1 MQSEEREVTQEN
13 VTQQENPEGTSLT
26 GEEINAILSAL
37 WQKNPLAF
45 EQFQG
50 LIKDLQIAKLNQH
63 ISGASNGHDENSAQE
78 IISSG
83 TDS

>member
-1 MQSEEREVTQEN
+1 VTQEN
-13 VTQQENPEGTSLT
+13 VTNQQGLSLS
-26 GEEINAILSAL
+26 GDEINVILSAL

-50 LIKDLQIAKLNQH
+50 FVKDIEIAKLKQQV
-63 ISGASNGHDENSAQE
+63 SGVSNGHDENSAQE

>member
-1 MQSEEREVTQEN
+1 MTQEN
-13 VTQQENPEGTSLT
+13 VTNEQGLSLS
-26 GEEINAILSAL
+26 GDEINAILSAL

-50 LIKDLQIAKLNQH
+50 LIKDIEISKLRQQV
-63 ISGASNGHDENSAQE
+63 SGASNGHDENSAQE

-83 TDS
+83 TNS

>member
-13 VTQQENPEGTSLT
+13 VTNEQGLSLS
-26 GEEINAILSAL
+26 GDEINAILSAL

-50 LIKDLQIAKLNQH
+50 LIKDIEIANLRQH
-63 ISGASNGHDENSAQE
+63 VCGASNGHDENSAQE

>member
-1 MQSEEREVTQEN
+1 MTQEN

-37 WQKNPLAF
+37 WQRNPLAF

-50 LIKDLQIAKLNQH
+50 LIKDIEIAKLRQQV
-63 ISGASNGHDENSAQE
+63 SGGSNGHDENSAQE

>member
-1 MQSEEREVTQEN
+1 MTQEN
-13 VTQQENPEGTSLT
+13 VTNEQGLSLS
-26 GEEINAILSAL
+26 GDEINAILSAL
-37 WQKNPLAF
+37 WQRNPLAF

-50 LIKDLQIAKLNQH
+50 LIKDIEIAKLRQQV
-63 ISGASNGHDENSAQE
+63 SGASNGHDENSAQE

>member
-1 MQSEEREVTQEN
+1 MTQEN
-13 VTQQENPEGTSLT
+13 VTNEQGLSLS
-26 GEEINAILSAL
+26 GDEINAILSAL
-37 WQKNPLAF
+37 WQRNPLAF

-50 LIKDLQIAKLNQH
+50 LIKDIEIAKLRQQV
-63 ISGASNGHDENSAQE
+63 SGGSNGHDENSSQE

>member
-1 MQSEEREVTQEN
+1 MTQEN
-13 VTQQENPEGTSLT
+13 ATNDQGLSLS
-26 GEEINAILSAL
+26 GEEINAILNAL

-50 LIKDLQIAKLNQH
+50 LIKDIEIAKLRQQV
-63 ISGASNGHDENSAQE
+63 SGGSNGHDENSAQE

>member
-1 MQSEEREVTQEN
+1 MTQEN
-13 VTQQENPEGTSLT
+13 VTSQEGSQPTSLT
-26 GEEINAILSAL
+26 GEEINIILNAL
-37 WQKNPLAF
+37 WQKNPLAQ

-50 LIKDLQIAKLNQH
+50 LIKDIEIMKLKQQ

-78 IISSG
+78 IISSR